1 MEKNKTKEGGCLT
14 VAAMWASLVA
24 FACACALF
32 FSGCYGNSLKK
43 ENERLRE
50 ELARAQQY
58 QPMKRGTIRDTVVV
72 VTQKVVT
79 VEKVKNML
87 TKDDRQLLKDIGI
100 KVSELEQLQKTGML
114 TSGTVTLRE
123 DSSRRDSVLR
133 YNDAWAD
140 FEYWEKQRKLN
151 YAVRD
156 SLAIAV
162 RKEWK
167 HRLLW
172 WKWGTKGYEVK
183 IVNFNP
189 HSTIRY
195 NTFVKRGE

>member
-1 MEKNKTKEGGCLT
+1 MEKNKTQEGGCLT

-58 QPMKRGTIRDTVVV
+58 QPLKRGTIRDTVVV

-79 VEKVKNML
+79 VEKIKNVL
-87 TKDDRQLLKDIGI
+87 TKEDRQLLKDIGI

-114 TSGTVTLRE
+114 TSGTATLRE

-140 FEYWEKQRKLN
+140 FEYWEREKRLH

-156 SLAIAV
+156 SLAIAI

-167 HRLLW
+167 HRFLW
-172 WKWGTKGYEVK
+172 WKWGVKGYEVK

-189 HSTIRY
+189 HTTIRY